1 MLAIFGKKKL
11 TDEKVA
17 NIIVNTTI
25 ETVEKGWP
33 EVAGFFNDSPEL
45 VSNPNVSEHDLG
57 KFLMIV
63 IAGNFD
69 FIPNHFPNGHDR
81 EIIRRCIEKF
91 AQVFDIPK
99 EEFAS
104 KLKEY
109 RTFMGRINRPSKN
122 TIYAMSKAVFFKYKL
137 NDFQEEFFK
146 NAKTP
151 NPIFTKN
158 LDEIMKMFLW
168 DFEAFNE
175 KFKVVD

>member
-33 EVAGFFNDSPEL
+33 EVAGFINDSPEF
-45 VSNPNVSEHDLG
+45 VRNPNVSEDDLG

-69 FIPNHFPNGHDR
+69 FIPNHFPEGHDR

-91 AQVFDIPK
+91 AEVFTISK
-99 EEFAS
+99 EDFAA

-109 RTFMGRINRPSKN
+109 RAFMARVNHPSKN

-175 KFKVVD
+175 KYKVVD

>member
-33 EVAGFFNDSPEL
+33 EVAGFINDSPEF
-45 VSNPNVSEHDLG
+45 VRNPNVSEDDLG

-91 AQVFDIPK
+91 AQVFDISK
-99 EEFAS
+99 EDFAA

-109 RTFMGRINRPSKN
+109 RTFMGRINHPSKN

-137 NDFQEEFFK
+137 NDYQEEFFK